1 MPGET
6 IPTFVPDSPIASSTP
21 TQHTTSSASI
31 AQQNLV
37 ELLQALQSGVETQ
50 LSSVVSSLDKVSE
63 RMTRLESQQMLLEK
77 EVKEASNKVTAS
89 SSPRKPGKRRR
100 NVPTALQVH
109 VQ

>member
-63 RMTRLESQQMLLEK
+63 RMTRLESQQMLLE